1 MSSSICELQ
10 ENPIVSLYNQGML
23 RFLSLSAF
31 CGPRDILTFGT
42 EDTPVCVQIA
52 IDSSVNFATIRLTK
66 TQALKLA
73 EEIQNV
79 YREMLRP
86 EDSD

>member
-1 MSSSICELQ
+1 MSKTILNIQEDPILTNSVIGPYRELT
-10 ENPIVSLYNQGML
+10 VTRY
-23 RFLSLSAF
+23 
-31 CGPRDILTFGT
+31 CGPERILKT
-42 EDTPVCVQIA
+42 EKTPVCIQLTLDTSQNYV
-52 IDSSVNFATIRLTK
+52 TIRLTK